1 MVGDY
6 CPGQPS
12 MDHMEEAPAR
22 PGCGQEEDQGAV
34 GSPSSLT
41 TIREVGRAEVNIL
54 LDIVVVS
61 CQTMKVEDHQAA
73 AGMKVAA
80 RLVPVFGF

>member
-1 MVGDY
+1 
-6 CPGQPS
+6 

-61 CQTMKVEDHQAA
+61 CQTMKVEDHQEA
-73 AGMKVAA
+73 AGRMEAA
-80 RLVPVFGF
+80 HRVPVVGF